1 MAPADV
7 EPMTTHFG
15 PANRTVTF
23 FYILYIFFFRQ
34 FFVPIFRVA
43 FGRAA
48 GQIEAR
54 LKFGCGRGTQKAAKL
69 QCGCRYWVA
78 TPKRF
83 YKEGKHSADT
93 FSPGR

>member
-1 MAPADV
+1 MAPADL

-15 PANRTVTF
+15 PANRAVTF
-23 FYILYIFFFRQ
+23 FLHMIYIFFSAVFRTY
-34 FFVPIFRVA
+34 FGVA

-54 LKFGCGRGTQKAAKL
+54 LKFGCGRGTQKGAKL
-69 QCGCRYWVA
+69 QCGCWYWVA